1 MQKKAKIFVILG
13 MLVTAGAVLLGTYFS
28 RSDSVADSGEI
39 VSPESSE
46 VEKASAVEEVVMA
59 VMNEYG
65 VSPEQ
70 VAISYYHFQQDDA
83 YVLNEDWMMNAAST
97 TKVAT
102 AMLFSDLIWQGDLAW
117 DSELPYN
124 ESYYEAGEG
133 AVTNSEKKAAYTVEE
148 LVYEMLTHSDNTATN
163 TLAFYYIDNV
173 GDYWYDV
180 TQMSGLDITNPEIME
195 GNFATTDIM
204 AHTLMRAVENEQ
216 YATVV
221 AIMRNAQADFRLK
234 MFVSNDMA
242 AKYGSFGAYQH
253 DIGVYFEGDT
263 PLYVVAVFTESVPN
277 VDAFIGQLNLRL
289 LEWQG

>member
-1 MQKKAKIFVILG
+1 MQKKTKIFVILG

-102 AMLFSDLIWQGDLAW
+102 AMLFSDLIWQGVLDW
-117 DSELPYN
+117 DSELPYSD
-124 ESYYEAGEG
+124 SYYEEGEG
-133 AVTNSEKKAAYTVEE
+133 AVTNSEKRATYTIEE
-148 LVYEMLTHSDNTATN
+148 LVYEMLTYSDNTATN
-163 TLAFYYIDNV
+163 VLALYYMDTI

-180 TQMSGLDITNPEIME
+180 TQVSGLDVTDPEVTE

-204 AHTLMRAVENEQ
+204 AHTLIQAVENER
-216 YATVV
+216 YATIIG
-221 AIMRNAQADFRLK
+221 IMREAQADFRLK
-234 MFVSNDMA
+234 QFVSNDMA
-242 AKYGSFGAYQH
+242 AKYGSFGPYQH
-253 DIGVYFEGDT
+253 DIGIYFEGET
-263 PLYVVAVFTESVPN
+263 PVYVIAVFTENVMN
-277 VDAFIGQLNLRL
+277 VDEFIGQLNLRL
-289 LEWQG
+289 IEWQG